1 MFIGLWTGVIN
12 ATNHKKWAPLNNQ
25 QCMTQPTLIN
35 LNPNEYSQGLHY
47 YQFAVDLDKCV
58 GICNILDELPNKVC
72 APKKPEELNLSF
84 FNMIAGINEPKA
96 LTNHISWECK
106 CKFDGRKC
114 NSEQKWNNDKCQCE
128 CKNDDIN

>member
-58 GICNILDELPNKVC
+58 GIYNFLDELPNKVW

-84 FNMIAGINEPKA
+84 LI
-96 LTNHISWECK
+96 W
-106 CKFDGRKC
+106 
-114 NSEQKWNNDKCQCE
+114 
-128 CKNDDIN
+128 